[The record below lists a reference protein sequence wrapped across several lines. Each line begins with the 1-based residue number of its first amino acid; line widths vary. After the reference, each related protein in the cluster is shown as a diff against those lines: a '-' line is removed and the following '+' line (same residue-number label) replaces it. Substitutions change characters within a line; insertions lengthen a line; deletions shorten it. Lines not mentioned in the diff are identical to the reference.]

1 MEAFAGMGEP
11 TEKAF
16 RSPPRERTPPIGKG
30 TSWAMEAAP
39 GGRSDG
45 GIAGQYPPNTSTA
58 TSMLSR

>member
-16 RSPPRERTPPIGKG
+16 RSPPRERTPPIGKA

-45 GIAGQYPPNTSTA
+45 GIAGQ
-58 TSMLSR
+58 